1 MSRRGQNRELRILP
15 SHQCLNIRHYA
26 SYSREVEVACVLW
39 IVRSVF
45 AGRTKEGTETLAR
58 GELSKNKG
66 GDQPTVELGLG
77 LHAPCSVQQ
86 KPGKVEGRWKVMECN

>member
-1 MSRRGQNRELRILP
+1 M
-15 SHQCLNIRHYA
+15 NIRHYA
-26 SYSREVEVACVLW
+26 SYAQEEEVACVLL

-45 AGRTKEGTETLAR
+45 VGTTKEGTETLAC

-66 GDQPTVELGLG
+66 GDQPTAELGLG
-77 LHAPCSVQQ
+77 LHAPCSVRQ